1 MNTLDI
7 LILLSLAGG
16 LVVGLRVGLIKQ
28 VLSFV
33 GLILAFV
40 LSLHLMK
47 LIGQMATDSM
57 GLSEDIAPLLGF
69 VLVFTA
75 VQVGVFGLIRLLHG
89 IIGAL
94 RLSGVNRVLGGAVGA
109 FKASLS
115 LSVAFLVLGSMN
127 VPSQEA
133 REGSA
138 FYKPMATMVPATWD
152 YVAAYIPQFKQ
163 VSEEFGKEITD
174 QVAPAV
180 QTGAGEEE

>member
-7 LILLSLAGG
+7 LIFLSLIGG

-47 LIGQMATDSM
+47 SIGEMAAGSL
-57 GLSEDIAPLLGF
+57 GLSEDIAPMLGF
-69 VLVFTA
+69 MLVFTA
-75 VQVGVFGLIRLLHG
+75 VQVGVFGLIRLLHS

-94 RLSGVNRVLGGAVGA
+94 RLTGVNRILGGAVGA
-109 FKASLS
+109 FKASLT
-115 LSVAFLVLGSMN
+115 LSVAFLVLGSVE
-127 VPSQEA
+127 VPSQKT

-138 FYKPMATMVPATWD
+138 FYAPMATMVPATWD

-163 VSEEFGKEITD
+163 VSEQFGKEITD
-174 QVAPAV
+174 QVVPAV
-180 QTGAGEEE
+180 QK